1 MMAPWNAPIAKIT
14 GSNRYNQGDVAN
26 RIKKAIY
33 PSIHNTRDSVE
44 VAHFSKPFHSGRFLA
59 NLVSTGNSPSYIFA

>member
-1 MMAPWNAPIAKIT
+1 MIAPWNAPIAKIT
-14 GSNRYNQGDVAN
+14 GNKRYNQGDVAN

-44 VAHFSKPFHSGRFLA
+44 VAHLSKLFQSGRFLA
-59 NLVSTGNSPSYIFA
+59 NLGSK